1 MRTEHEDRPD
11 PARPALIVTYGNTAR
26 KYRVLEREIVV
37 VGRAPGCDVALASPE
52 VAPVHCVLAHG
63 PHGWRVR
70 DCSGRGGT
78 HVNGTTVVEGP
89 LKHGDTLQVGSFS
102 FEAHLPD
109 GSAAP
114 VAVLPPVAPS
124 AVHAVRSPEPPAAIP
139 VGAPATD
146 EALRQNIR
154 ARELMLFADYL
165 RRHEQEVN
173 SRLARRHEEVSKAEA
188 TLREQRAEV
197 VRLMTEAGKAGQN
210 RAKADSVSKQDADT
224 LRQHVAML
232 RQELA
237 GRDSIIAGMRVR
249 LEQLEREAAT
259 RQAVEA
265 AREELERQREELNDQ
280 VAMLEERRSDLD
292 EVTREAEM
300 QAARERAQLARDRAE
315 LEQLL
320 EDFRYEQERG
330 RHEPEPYRT
339 SDSPKR
345 TAEQVAEKVVIT
357 RRAVPAS
364 GSHPNA
370 AKWIDFGNPDAE
382 AD

>member
-1 MRTEHEDRPD
+1 MRNELADRPD
-11 PARPALIVTYGNTAR
+11 PARPALIVTYGHTAR

-52 VAPVHCVLAHG
+52 VAPVHCILAHG

-102 FEAHLPD
+102 FEAHLPA
-109 GSAAP
+109 GNAAP

-124 AVHAVRSPEPPAAIP
+124 AAMRTAEAPPP
-139 VGAPATD
+139 GAPADD
-146 EALRQNIR
+146 EALKLNIR

-173 SRLARRHEEVSKAEA
+173 ARLARRHEEVSKAEG

-197 VRLMTEAGKAGQN
+197 VRLMTETAKAGQN
-210 RAKADSVSKQDADT
+210 ARSKSDSTSKQDADA
-224 LRQHVAML
+224 LRSHVAML

-249 LEQLEREAAT
+249 LEQLERECSARGAIDG
-259 RQAVEA
+259 
-265 AREELERQREELNDQ
+265 AREDLDRQREELSEQ
-280 VAMLEERRSDLD
+280 VALLEERRADL
-292 EVTREAEM
+292 EELTREAEL

-330 RHEPEPYRT
+330 RPEPRDFGQ
-339 SDSPKR
+339 SDPGAATR
-345 TAEQVAEKVVIT
+345 PVVGEPPQ
-357 RRAVPAS
+357 RVEVDRFRQPGQHGRLS
-364 GSHPNA
+364 GSPGVL
-370 AKWIDFGNPDAE
+370 KR
-382 AD
+382 